1 MDDNHNIRIVS
12 KFNSFI
18 YYINRAFN
26 LLEILS
32 SICVKSH
39 LFTCNR
45 QAFYYFFAVF
55 IEFITAVISP
65 LTIWEI

>member
-1 MDDNHNIRIVS
+1 MNDDHNIRIMP

-26 LLEILS
+26 LLEILG

-39 LFTCNR
+39 LFT
-45 QAFYYFFAVF
+45 
-55 IEFITAVISP
+55 
-65 LTIWEI
+65 